1 VVPEQDIEPP
11 LVLKIGVQHGPAI
24 AMTANDNLDYFGRT
38 VNLAARVADQS
49 QGGDVVLLRD
59 VLGQADPSITHASG
73 ITAEPFTT
81 RLRGLDEDQ
90 YLVRLTTAAS
100 PAARA

>member
-1 VVPEQDIEPP
+1 
-11 LVLKIGVQHGPAI
+11 VLKVSVHHGPAI

-49 QGGDVVLLRD
+49 RGGDVVVLRD
-59 VLGQADPSITHASG
+59 VVRQADSSIERASSITV
-73 ITAEPFTT
+73 EPFIT

-90 YLVRLTTAAS
+90 HLVRLTSTAS
-100 PAARA
+100 RTARA